1 MNLCHQLEKLHIDE
15 DMSTYLASLLLDT
28 YPDIDQDTQHM
39 IESILS
45 EYDIHWDIFI
55 QFLHTLDWDAINTE
69 PSSPSSP
76 SSSPPS
82 PTPPLPL
89 PAPKLIKKR
98 PTGKSIA
105 ADTIFQQDIASPPLP
120 ADPSLGVCKHMLT
133 HGHCYVLNCPFQ
145 HDLSQTVCKF
155 WLSDACTAGH
165 ACKFLHALPTMPADD
180 SDAQGQQDLQWVL
193 QSVLQAGDS
202 RQLVEQPSEPL
213 VPGAQPSPP
222 VPSSAAF
229 PSLPTGAAPSSA
241 SPDAAWPTTSSW
253 QHSGDMGTIADSL
266 KLHRLRAAAEVAGL
280 TEAQLPASDLEEL
293 YVRCDRQEDAALRC
307 IQERFELPA
316 TPAVPVSDMVCS
328 APVSAAGSARA
339 GAGGRTAQGRRGTAL
354 AGSSAALR
362 AADVSWVDTGV
373 HASADYKRARAEA
386 EELAVARNKC
396 FQRAT
401 QAFLAGSGA
410 EARAWSKQGRE
421 LDAQMRQA
429 HAQAAAHLFAQRNA
443 ALSVTRAGLQA
454 IDVHTLHPDEAV
466 HAMWQELQSARDAP
480 GCGIEWLAVVVGTG
494 HHSAGAASGV
504 MVALQ
509 QALDDSEEA
518 WFETGKDS
526 HGGMLMI
533 QVSQH

>member
-1 MNLCHQLEKLHIDE
+1 MNLSDKIQKLNIDE

-28 YPDIDQDTQHM
+28 YPDIDEDTQLM

-45 EYDIHWDIFI
+45 EYDITWEIFI
-55 QFLHTLDWDAINTE
+55 QFLDALDWDALETE
-69 PSSPSSP
+69 PSPPPSTSPSPSSP
-76 SSSPPS
+76 
-82 PTPPLPL
+82 TTTV

-98 PTGKSIA
+98 ATGKSLA
-105 ADTIFQQDIASPPLP
+105 ADTIFHQDIASPPLP

-145 HDLSQTVCKF
+145 HDVSRTVCKF
-155 WLSDACTAGH
+155 WLSDSCAAGPT
-165 ACKFLHALPTMPADD
+165 CKFLHALPTMLDD
-180 SDAQGQQDLQWVL
+180 DDAQGQQDLQWVL
-193 QSVLQAGDS
+193 QSVLQADDL
-202 RQLVEQPSEPL
+202 RQLAAQPSEPL
-213 VPGAQPSPP
+213 VPEHQPPP
-222 VPSSAAF
+222 GNTAF
-229 PSLPTGAAPSSA
+229 PSLPAGAAPSSA
-241 SPDAAWPTTSSW
+241 PPDAARSVASSW
-253 QHSGDMGTIADSL
+253 QHSSGMGTIADSL
-266 KLHRLRAAAEVAGL
+266 KLYRLRAAAEAAGL
-280 TEAQLPASDLEEL
+280 TEAQLPVRDLEEL
-293 YVRCDRQEDAALRC
+293 YVRCDRQEDTALRC
-307 IQERFELPA
+307 MQERFELPV

-328 APVSAAGSARA
+328 APASAPGAARA
-339 GAGGRTAQGRRGTAL
+339 GAGHAARGRRSAAL
-354 AGSSAALR
+354 TSSSAAPR

-443 ALSVTRAGLQA
+443 ALSAAHAGLHA

-466 HAMWQELQSARDAP
+466 HALWQELQRARDAP
-480 GCGIEWLAVVVGTG
+480 GSGTEWLAVVVGTG

-533 QVSQH
+533 QVSPH